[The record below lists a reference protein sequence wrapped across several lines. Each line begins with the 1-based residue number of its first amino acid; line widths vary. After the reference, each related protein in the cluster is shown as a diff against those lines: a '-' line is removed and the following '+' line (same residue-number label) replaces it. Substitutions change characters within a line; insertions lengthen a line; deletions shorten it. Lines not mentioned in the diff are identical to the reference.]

1 MENNEDIELML
12 FQLKEGLL
20 SDEEARKAT
29 LFLQQHP
36 EWQEVAD
43 LYDPMLK
50 APSYPAAEFPD
61 KEILHKPLITTA
73 TATSRAIVLRR
84 LSIAASI
91 LVAVAIATRILLIP
105 NAKED
110 GTTIVAENRQN
121 KDTDYFSQK
130 TSPSDVLEDEMSA
143 ASESRQGSLQA
154 TATKTPAMS
163 AQQEKRIAPAEQATT
178 EQAPAEQVPT
188 IKVTITDKLIAY
200 LDDAEPDI
208 PETPSINI
216 TDKLIAYL
224 PADTPATAPAES
236 APRPKWTYAIEDLW
250 NGVQLAYTERQNE
263 IIDIFTNKN

>member
-1 MENNEDIELML
+1 MVNNEDIELML

-50 APSYPAAEFPD
+50 APSYPAAGFPN
-61 KEILHKPLITTA
+61 KESLHKTLTKTA
-73 TATSRAIVLRR
+73 TASSRAIALRR

-91 LVAVAIATRILLIP
+91 LVAVAIVAWILLIP
-105 NAKED
+105 NAKEN

-121 KDTDYFSQK
+121 KNTDYFSQK
-130 TSPSDVLEDEMSA
+130 TSPSGLHEDEMSA
-143 ASESRQGSLQA
+143 ASEGRQSSLQS

-163 AQQEKRIAPAEQATT
+163 AQQEKRNAPAEQAPA
-178 EQAPAEQVPT
+178 EQMPTEQVPT

-200 LDDAEPDI
+200 LDDAGPDI

-224 PADTPATAPAES
+224 PADTPTTAPTES

>member
-50 APSYPAAEFPD
+50 APSYPAAGFPD
-61 KEILHKPLITTA
+61 KEILHKTLTTTA

-91 LVAVAIATRILLIP
+91 LVAVAIAARILLIP
-105 NAKED
+105 NAKEGD
-110 GTTIVAENRQN
+110 TAIVAENRQN
-121 KDTDYFSQK
+121 KDNDYFSQK
-130 TSPSDVLEDEMSA
+130 TSPSAVLEDEMSA
-143 ASESRQGSLQA
+143 APEGRQGSLQA
-154 TATKTPAMS
+154 TTAQTPAIS
-163 AQQEKRIAPAEQATT
+163 AQQEKRNAPAEQANT
-178 EQAPAEQVPT
+178 EQMPAEQVPT

-208 PETPSINI
+208 PGTPSINI

-224 PADTPATAPAES
+224 PADTPATVPTES

>member
-1 MENNEDIELML
+1 MVNNEDIELML

-50 APSYPAAEFPD
+50 APSYPAAGFPN
-61 KEILHKPLITTA
+61 KESLHKTLTKTA
-73 TATSRAIVLRR
+73 TASSRAIALRR

-91 LVAVAIATRILLIP
+91 LVAVAIVAWILLIP
-105 NAKED
+105 NAKEN

-121 KDTDYFSQK
+121 KNTDYFSQK
-130 TSPSDVLEDEMSA
+130 TSPSGLHEDEMSA
-143 ASESRQGSLQA
+143 ASEGRQSSLQS

-163 AQQEKRIAPAEQATT
+163 AQQEKRNAPAEQAPA
-178 EQAPAEQVPT
+178 EQMPAEQVPT
-188 IKVTITDKLIAY
+188 IK
-200 LDDAEPDI
+200 
-208 PETPSINI
+208 ETPSINI

-236 APRPKWTYAIEDLW
+236 APRPKWTYVIEDLW

>member
-1 MENNEDIELML
+1 ML
-12 FQLKEGLL
+12 
-20 SDEEARKAT
+20 
-29 LFLQQHP
+29 
-36 EWQEVAD
+36 
-43 LYDPMLK
+43 
-50 APSYPAAEFPD
+50 
-61 KEILHKPLITTA
+61 
-73 TATSRAIVLRR
+73 
-84 LSIAASI
+84 
-91 LVAVAIATRILLIP
+91 
-105 NAKED
+105 
-110 GTTIVAENRQN
+110 
-121 KDTDYFSQK
+121 
-130 TSPSDVLEDEMSA
+130 
-143 ASESRQGSLQA
+143 A

-163 AQQEKRIAPAEQATT
+163 AQQEKRNTPAEQANT
-178 EQAPAEQVPT
+178 EQMPAEQVPT

>member
-1 MENNEDIELML
+1 MVNNEDIELML

-50 APSYPAAEFPD
+50 APSYPAAGFPN
-61 KEILHKPLITTA
+61 KESLHKTLTKTA
-73 TATSRAIVLRR
+73 TASSRAIALRR

-91 LVAVAIATRILLIP
+91 LVAVAIVAWILLIP
-105 NAKED
+105 NAKEN
-110 GTTIVAENRQN
+110 GTTIIAENRQN

-130 TSPSDVLEDEMSA
+130 TSPSGLHEDEMSA
-143 ASESRQGSLQA
+143 AFEGRQSSLQS
-154 TATKTPAMS
+154 TATKPQAMS
-163 AQQEKRIAPAEQATT
+163 AQQEKRNAPAEQMPT
-178 EQAPAEQVPT
+178 EQVPT

-200 LDDAEPDI
+200 LDDAGPDI

-236 APRPKWTYAIEDLW
+236 APRPKWTYVIEDLW

>member
-1 MENNEDIELML
+1 MVNNEDIELML

-43 LYDPMLK
+43 LYDPTLK
-50 APSYPAAEFPD
+50 VPSYPAAGFPN
-61 KEILHKPLITTA
+61 KESLHKPLTTTA
-73 TATSRAIVLRR
+73 TASTRAIALRR
-84 LSIAASI
+84 FSIAASI
-91 LVAVAIATRILLIP
+91 LVAVAIAARILLIP

-110 GTTIVAENRQN
+110 GTTVVAENRQN

-130 TSPSDVLEDEMSA
+130 TSPSGVLEDEMSA
-143 ASESRQGSLQA
+143 ASEGRQSSLQS
-154 TATKTPAMS
+154 TITTPPTMS
-163 AQQEKRIAPAEQATT
+163 ALQEKRNAPAEQATSK
-178 EQAPAEQVPT
+178 QMPAEQVPT

-208 PETPSINI
+208 PETPHINM

-224 PADTPATAPAES
+224 PADTPATAPTES

>member
-1 MENNEDIELML
+1 MVNNEDIELML
-12 FQLKEGLL
+12 FQLKEGSL

-43 LYDPMLK
+43 LYDPTLK
-50 APSYPAAEFPD
+50 VPSYPAAGFPN
-61 KEILHKPLITTA
+61 KESLHKPLTTTA
-73 TATSRAIVLRR
+73 TASTRTIALRR

-91 LVAVAIATRILLIP
+91 LVAVAIAAWILLIP
-105 NAKED
+105 NAKEN

-121 KDTDYFSQK
+121 KDTDYFSQE
-130 TSPSDVLEDEMSA
+130 TSPSGALEDEMSA
-143 ASESRQGSLQA
+143 ASEGRQSSLQA
-154 TATKTPAMS
+154 TTTKTPAMS
-163 AQQEKRIAPAEQATT
+163 AQQEKRNAPAEQAPA
-178 EQAPAEQVPT
+178 EQMPAEQVPT

-208 PETPSINI
+208 PETPHINM

-224 PADTPATAPAES
+224 PADTLTTAPVES

>member
-1 MENNEDIELML
+1 MVNNEDIELML

-50 APSYPAAEFPD
+50 APSYPAAGFPN
-61 KEILHKPLITTA
+61 KESLHKTLTKTA
-73 TATSRAIVLRR
+73 TASSRAIALRR

-91 LVAVAIATRILLIP
+91 LVAVAIVAWILLIP
-105 NAKED
+105 NAKEN

-121 KDTDYFSQK
+121 KNTDYFSQK
-130 TSPSDVLEDEMSA
+130 TSPSGLHEDEMSA
-143 ASESRQGSLQA
+143 ASEGRQSSLQS

-163 AQQEKRIAPAEQATT
+163 AQQEKRNAPAEQMPT
-178 EQAPAEQVPT
+178 EQVPT

-200 LDDAEPDI
+200 LDDAGPDI

-224 PADTPATAPAES
+224 PADTPTTAPTES

>member
-29 LFLQQHP
+29 QFLQQHP

-50 APSYPAAEFPD
+50 VPSYPTAGFPN
-61 KEILHKPLITTA
+61 KESLHKPLTTTA
-73 TATSRAIVLRR
+73 TATSRAIVLHR

-91 LVAVAIATRILLIP
+91 LVAVAITAQILLIP
-105 NAKED
+105 NAKEGD
-110 GTTIVAENRQN
+110 TAIVAENRQN

-130 TSPSDVLEDEMSA
+130 TSPSAVLEDEMSA
-143 ASESRQGSLQA
+143 ASEGRQGSLPVA
-154 TATKTPAMS
+154 TANATAMS
-163 AQQEKRIAPAEQATT
+163 AQQEKLKVPAEQATT
-178 EQAPAEQVPT
+178 EQMPAEQVPT

-208 PETPSINI
+208 SETPSIDI